1 MADESKIGESDDAT
15 NDDASSISS
24 SSVISDADE
33 STDDRTMPFLLSS
46 ILNTNTEEGQVE
58 EGSEGCEK
66 DGVRSVRFSSEVLQ
80 DSVTDQSASPILP
93 SREEG
98 EMVEKLNPK
107 IIQSHEQSA
116 YSAQDRAFL
125 NQSLASR
132 CMFSGLKRNEKGE
145 EWHRVGGGV
154 FWPLWISVL
163 PVKDGGKW
171 TGERRV
177 SMVKQEGTEN
187 IVMSEDILPTNSSK
201 KPRVTN
207 THIEN
212 FGECFVQRTR
222 GVVHCSPEEFI
233 SSVFNPL
240 SKFHLSLN
248 KDRQPSPAFPLP
260 SYVLRNLHSVL
271 VYKVA
276 ERNYPLKPRC
286 YYTRCCW
293 KKINA
298 NSYVMVFDDESVVGD
313 PERRKLNISTRTD
326 LIRGREE
333 GSIVLNRLPHGCTEV
348 TAYGRV
354 KSSSTKSLGYC
365 LSMVQEVYAYYE
377 REDEVDELHRQAL
390 KREFENPDVNA
401 VVEDNDKAIQ
411 HTLLKLVSK
420 LQKRKAGHSFW
431 LSSCYLFWFC

>member
-58 EGSEGCEK
+58 EGS
-66 DGVRSVRFSSEVLQ
+66 
-80 DSVTDQSASPILP
+80 
-93 SREEG
+93 EG

-248 KDRQPSPAFPLP
+248 KDIQPSPAFPLP

>member
-1 MADESKIGESDDAT
+1 
-15 NDDASSISS
+15 
-24 SSVISDADE
+24 
-33 STDDRTMPFLLSS
+33 
-46 ILNTNTEEGQVE
+46 
-58 EGSEGCEK
+58 
-66 DGVRSVRFSSEVLQ
+66 
-80 DSVTDQSASPILP
+80 
-93 SREEG
+93 
-98 EMVEKLNPK
+98 MVEKLNPK